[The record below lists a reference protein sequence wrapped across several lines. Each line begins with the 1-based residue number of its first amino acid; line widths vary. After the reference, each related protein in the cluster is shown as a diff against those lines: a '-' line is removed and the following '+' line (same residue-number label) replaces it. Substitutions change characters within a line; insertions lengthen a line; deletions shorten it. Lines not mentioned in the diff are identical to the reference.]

1 MTELTKLEVG
11 KTYVFKDDESK
22 QQYIN
27 QYYRNVDLISKH
39 YKDGFTIDCLD
50 EDGDGLISGSSLC
63 VIVCREIKFFKLKE
77 ENVMTN
83 KFDKSMLKDGMVVVT
98 REGEKYL
105 VLGDKLLRNGGHNEL
120 GVYSDDMRV
129 FDHSGDFDIVEVHE
143 FVSAISLDIN
153 HWKLSLLWK
162 REEKTPTQLKIEEM
176 ESSVAELQKQIN
188 ELKQM

>member
-1 MTELTKLEVG
+1 
-11 KTYVFKDDESK
+11 
-22 QQYIN
+22 
-27 QYYRNVDLISKH
+27 
-39 YKDGFTIDCLD
+39 
-50 EDGDGLISGSSLC
+50 
-63 VIVCREIKFFKLKE
+63 
-77 ENVMTN
+77 
-83 KFDKSMLKDGMVVVT
+83 MLKDGMVVVT

-120 GVYSDDMRV
+120 GVYSDDMTV

-143 FVSAISLDIN
+143 FDSAISLDIN

-162 REEKTPTQLKIEEM
+162 REEKSPTQLKIEEM